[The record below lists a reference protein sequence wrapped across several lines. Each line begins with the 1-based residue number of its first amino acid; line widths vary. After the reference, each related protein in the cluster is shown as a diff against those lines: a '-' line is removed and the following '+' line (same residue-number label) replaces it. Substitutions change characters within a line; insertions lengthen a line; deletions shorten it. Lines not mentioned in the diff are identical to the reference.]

1 MGSRL
6 RLENDAANRS
16 GGACDA
22 KAASA
27 SVLSYT
33 ADLKGILN
41 TDAHNRGFWMKYG
54 TSVVDGKPFIWSKSQ
69 WSDQKLRD
77 VPDVVAGDY
86 HFFRTHIE

>member
-1 MGSRL
+1 M
-6 RLENDAANRS
+6 
-16 GGACDA
+16 
-22 KAASA
+22 
-27 SVLSYT
+27 LSYT